1 MWLVQKS
8 PSVTNNWQTVFRSP
22 DEPKARE
29 VFARQLE
36 VHCTGK
42 FRLLDQVGRVVEMQ
56 NARPLFA
63 V

>member
-8 PSVTNNWQTVFRSP
+8 PSVTALDTVFRSP
-22 DEPKARE
+22 DESKARE
-29 VFARQLE
+29 VFTRQLD

-42 FRLLDQVGRVVEMQ
+42 FRLLDPAGRVVEMQ